1 MSIDW
6 DGLVLAPLQAAF
18 GDAVSYKTP
27 TAPAFTLPGVVV
39 DRSYC
44 QVGTDEGGV
53 PVTAWQT
60 LAGVRL
66 ASFPAGIAPVVGDRL
81 TANGKT
87 WQVVDVQPDGKG
99 HATLVLGVTLP

>member
-1 MSIDW
+1 MPIDW
-6 DGLVLAPLQAAF
+6 DGLVLAPLHAAF
-18 GDAVSYKTP
+18 GDAVSYT
-27 TAPAFTLPGVVV
+27 TATATFSVPDAVV

-44 QVGTDEGGV
+44 QVGTDDGGV

-66 ASFPAGIAPVVGDRL
+66 ASFPAGTSPVVGDRL

-99 HATLVLGVTLP
+99 HATLVLGVIA